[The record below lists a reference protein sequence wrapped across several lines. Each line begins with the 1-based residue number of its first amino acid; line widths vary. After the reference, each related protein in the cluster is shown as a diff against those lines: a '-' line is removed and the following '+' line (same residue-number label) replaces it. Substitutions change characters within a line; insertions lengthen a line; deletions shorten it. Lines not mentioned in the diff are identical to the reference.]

1 MRHFS
6 RLVRFA
12 LQWRVKAILLYCS
25 QEKSMVASG
34 DTVCTSRGST
44 ITLLGVWE
52 ISRFEVDRSCGSKD
66 TEVRHRHTGLS
77 VTGEWPWSHD
87 GASYGLYDVP
97 LVTRREKIGRT
108 PELTLLSDSSASR
121 IQKTRT
127 ASGYVLRGE
136 FFYSGRNRT

>member
-1 MRHFS
+1 
-6 RLVRFA
+6 
-12 LQWRVKAILLYCS
+12 
-25 QEKSMVASG
+25 MVASG
-34 DTVCTSRGST
+34 DTVCTSRRST
-44 ITLLGVWE
+44 IALLGVWE
-52 ISRFEVDRSCGSKD
+52 NFRFEVDCSCGSKD
-66 TEVRHRHTGLS
+66 TEVRHTGLS
-77 VTGEWPWSHD
+77 VTVEWPWSHD